1 MCNDCFVWY
10 TERVFNGD
18 ETLPS
23 PWPCIKISTWHGC
36 DMSRVSQSRLTMNT
50 WERGSCNSSP
60 KKIVAYKKVWD
71 KFETS
76 KVARSLMAQ
85 WYGNISRLCT
95 GALHSL
101 HQQVLNLEKP
111 SASEAKRNVDPTH
124 IWKCCFMVLL
134 IRWNILW
141 TTLGF
146 SWISCAKIMWWLDY
160 P

>member
-36 DMSRVSQSRLTMNT
+36 DMSRVSQSRVTMNT

-71 KFETS
+71 TFETS

-101 HQQVLNLEKP
+101 HQQVLNLGGYWTVGSRKIRET
-111 SASEAKRNVDPTH
+111 SASEAKTLIFHVERVG
-124 IWKCCFMVLL
+124 WCC
-134 IRWNILW
+134 W
-141 TTLGF
+141 LGG
-146 SWISCAKIMWWLDY
+146 KY
-160 P
+160 EPP